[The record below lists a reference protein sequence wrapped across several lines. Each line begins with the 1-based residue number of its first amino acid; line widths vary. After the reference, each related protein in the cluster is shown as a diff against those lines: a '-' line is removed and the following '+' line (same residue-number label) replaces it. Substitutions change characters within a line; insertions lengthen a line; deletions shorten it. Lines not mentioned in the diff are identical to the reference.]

1 MQNRKIEKF
10 TDLVAW
16 KESHKLV
23 LEVYKVTERFPK
35 NEMFGLSNQM
45 RRCSV
50 SIVSNIAEGF
60 SRATFKDKNQFLQ
73 MALGSVTE
81 LQSQLIISRDLK
93 YINTDEFKKIADK
106 TVLSHKLINGLI
118 KGNKNKINNNEV
130 RN

>member
-23 LEVYKVTERFPK
+23 LEIYKITERFPK

>member
-93 YINTDEFKKIADK
+93 YINADEFKKIADK